1 MIHLHVCQLAVVFPE
16 RRGIMNSYDDRV
28 PIHTGSEQTLNER
41 VLDLLE
47 YNRIRTPVVDL
58 CSTVYGRGLAKQME
72 PLPDLP
78 AVELALAMTGEG
90 ETLYRRKGVPPFAD
104 TIDIRPSVARARLG
118 GVVGAAELVAIG
130 LTANRFR
137 RVQRMI
143 ADLAEDA
150 AMGHFAQAAI
160 DLAVAKDIE
169 DEILFCIDE
178 DAVVLDRASEGLRR
192 TRQDMRS
199 TQARMKR
206 TLDEMVRSPAVQKHL
221 QENIVTMRGE
231 RYCLAVR
238 AESQSQIRGVV
249 HDVSASGSTVFV
261 EPERVLV
268 LGNELRRQ
276 ELEESKEVER
286 ILIRLSGTVAT
297 HAEALET
304 AVRAAATIDFAV
316 ARARFAHALRAVRP
330 IMTDRP
336 QLRIR
341 AGRHPLLDQQHVTPL
356 DVRLGD
362 DFQALVITGP
372 NTGGKTVTLKT
383 VGVFVLMAS
392 SGLFL
397 PALEGTEIGLFT
409 EVFADIGDEQS
420 IEQSLST
427 FSSHMKNIV
436 HILEAADER
445 SLLLFDELGAG
456 TDPTEG
462 AALAMAILDYLH
474 TKGICVAATTHYS
487 ELKAYAYTTPR
498 TMNASMEFDA
508 ATLAPTYRLL
518 MGIPGRSNAF
528 AIARRLGL
536 PAAIIETAANKLSTH
551 DVRVEDLITRL
562 QASVGSAA
570 REEQLLSEARVHAQ
584 ALEQELLDERLRE
597 QEERE
602 RRKRQAQEEAR
613 AQVRKTRAEA
623 ETILRELRELR
634 EAGAPVKDHQ
644 LTEARKRL
652 DGLAP
657 AATLPTA
664 VRSKRPQQVR
674 VGDEVRVLSLGG
686 QKGTVLDMAADNQEI
701 LVAVGVM
708 KLKVEHSQV
717 ELLRRADKVENPATL
732 VVRSSESVKPSLDIR
747 GTTVE
752 EALREIDR
760 YLDRAILAGY
770 HQVSLIHGKGT
781 GALRSG
787 LQPYLRSH
795 PRVQTA
801 RLGGQGEGGG
811 GVTVVELR

>member
-1 MIHLHVCQLAVVFPE
+1 M
-16 RRGIMNSYDDRV
+16 
-28 PIHTGSEQTLNER
+28 NER
-41 VLDLLE
+41 VLRLLE
-47 YNRIRTPVVDL
+47 YGRIRTQVVDL
-58 CSTVYGRGLAKQME
+58 CLTPYGRELAERME

-78 AVELALAMTGEG
+78 AVDLALAMTGEG
-90 ETLYRRKGVPPFAD
+90 ETFYRRKGAPPLAD
-104 TIDIRPSVARARLG
+104 TSDIRTSVAKARLG
-118 GVVGAAELVAIG
+118 AVVGAVDLVAIG
-130 LTANRFR
+130 ITANRAR
-137 RVQRMI
+137 RVHRLI
-143 ADLAEDA
+143 VDLAADA
-150 AMGHFAQAAI
+150 AMEHFVQAAS
-160 DLAVAKDIE
+160 DLAVAKEIE

-192 TRQDMRS
+192 VRQDIRS
-199 TQARMKR
+199 VQARMKR
-206 TLDEMVRSPAVQKHL
+206 TLDEMVRSPTVQKHL
-221 QENIVTMRGE
+221 QDNIVTMRGD

-238 AESQSQIRGVV
+238 ADSQSQIRGVI

-261 EPERVLV
+261 EPDRVLV

-276 ELEESKEVER
+276 ELEEIKEVER
-286 ILIRLSGTVAT
+286 ILIRLSGIVAT
-297 HAEALET
+297 HAVALEA
-304 AVRAAATIDFAV
+304 AVGAVATIDFAV
-316 ARARFAHALRAVRP
+316 ARARYAHALRAVRP
-330 IMTDRP
+330 IMTNRP

-341 AGRHPLLDQQHVTPL
+341 AGRHPLLDQQHVVPL
-356 DVRLGD
+356 NVRLGD

-383 VGVFVLMAS
+383 VGVFVLMAL
-392 SGLFL
+392 SGLYL

-436 HILEAADER
+436 HVLGVASER

-474 TKGICVAATTHYS
+474 ARDICVAATTHYS

-498 TMNASMEFDA
+498 TVNASMEFDVE
-508 ATLAPTYRLL
+508 TLAPTYRLL

-536 PAAIIETAANKLSTH
+536 PAAIIDTAVDKLSTS
-551 DVRVEDLITRL
+551 DVRVEDLIAKL
-562 QASVGSAA
+562 QASVGAA
-570 REEQLLSEARVHAQ
+570 AKEEELLRETRVRAQ
-584 ALEQELLDERLRE
+584 ALEQELLDEKLRE

-602 RRKRQAQEEAR
+602 RRKRQAQDELR
-613 AQVRKTRAEA
+613 AQVRKARAEA
-623 ETILRELRELR
+623 EMILRELRELR
-634 EAGAPVKDHQ
+634 DAGVLVKDHQ

-652 DGLAP
+652 EGLTP
-657 AATLPTA
+657 ASTLPTA
-664 VRSKRPQQVR
+664 VRSKRPQPVQ

-686 QKGTVLDMAADNQEI
+686 QKGTVLDIPVDSREI
-701 LVAVGVM
+701 LVAIGMM

-717 ELLRRADKVENPATL
+717 ELLRRADKVENPAAR
-732 VVRSSESVKPSLDIR
+732 VVRSSESVKPALDIR
-747 GTTVE
+747 GATVE
-752 EALREIDR
+752 EAIREIDQ

-795 PRVQTA
+795 PRVQMT